1 MLTPADPETFWLNV
15 TNIGLGL
22 ATLFCM
28 AVVAWAVAHEAL
40 VRLRSRV
47 ALRQPVPGAADPH
60 VVLLPELG
68 LTMADGGEKVDET
81 KGKR

>member
-1 MLTPADPETFWLNV
+1 MLTTADPETFWLNV

-40 VRLRSRV
+40 VRLRHRAAV
-47 ALRQPVPGAADPH
+47 RQPAPSAADPH

-68 LTMADGGEKVDET
+68 LTMADGGEKVDGAKEE
-81 KGKR
+81 R